1 MQKWWRRVSSLPY
14 DLSIF
19 GTQKPADI
27 ERNDTT
33 MNREQEPGRVLITA
47 GAAGIGRVLAR
58 SFLENGYRVHVC
70 DVNPDSLAQSLAG
83 QAGLTGSRADV
94 GDPAQVDELFAAVR
108 ENLGGLDL
116 LINNAGIAGP
126 TAAVEDISTTEWRET
141 LAVDLDGPF
150 FCCRAAVPLLR
161 QSDAGSII
169 NIASNAG
176 LFGFPFR
183 LPYAVS
189 KWALIG
195 MTKTLAMELGPA
207 KIRVNALCPGSVA
220 GQRIEGVMQRDA
232 AQQGVSTDEI
242 RRLYTRQTSL
252 RCFVEP
258 EDVAAMAL
266 FLASPAGSRISG
278 QAIGVDGHTEGLSN
292 FQEY

>member
-1 MQKWWRRVSSLPY
+1 MR
-14 DLSIF
+14 
-19 GTQKPADI
+19 TQHPS
-27 ERNDTT
+27 T
-33 MNREQEPGRVLITA
+33 PGRVLITA
-47 GAAGIGRVLAR
+47 GAAGIGKVLAQ
-58 SFLENGYRVHVC
+58 SFIDNGYRVHIC
-70 DVNPDSLAQSLAG
+70 DVDSDTLEASLTANP
-83 QAGLTGSRADV
+83 GLTGSVADV

-108 ENLGGLDL
+108 ESLGGLDV

-126 TAAVEDISTTEWRET
+126 TAPVEAISNAEWRET

-161 QSDAGSII
+161 ESKAACII
-169 NIASNAG
+169 NISSNAG
-176 LFGFPFR
+176 LLGFPYR

-207 KIRVNALCPGSVA
+207 GIRVNALCPGSVS
-220 GQRIEGVMQRDA
+220 GQRIDNVMQRDA
-232 AQQGVSTDEI
+232 RQQGVSVDDI

-266 FLASPAGSRISG
+266 FLASTAGCRISG

-292 FQEY
+292 FQE